1 MPVQGA
7 PLDCVTAGYFARVV
21 GMLLFRRTGEVMAFL
36 QGRRHLLGRLVAHLD
51 TASIFEILIRLTG
64 AEEQTGLY
72 LPPSQVRAMAA
83 GNELKCMTLQ
93 PGRIVSESS
102 AAWKCFRVFSV
113 ERHSSGDATSKHEP
127 SLPSTITSSLADSC

>member
-1 MPVQGA
+1 MQGA

-36 QGRRHLLGRLVAHLD
+36 QARRHLLGRLVAHLD

-83 GNELKCMTLQ
+83 GHELKCMTLTRQ
-93 PGRIVSESS
+93 PGRILSETS
-102 AAWKCFRVFSV
+102 AAWKRFRVFSV
-113 ERHSSGDATSKHEP
+113 ERHNSGDATRKHEP
-127 SLPSTITSSLADSC
+127 SLPSTITSSLADSR